1 MSYCVNCGVELD
13 RTAKSCALC
22 QTEVVNPRAPVDTQ
36 SPRPFPGYVDRLGAA
51 DRRYSVPF
59 LVLMWALPSAI
70 CVAVNLLFYSSGF
83 WAAYPVGALCL
94 VFLFAGLPALIRE
107 ASVYA
112 LLLIDTGG
120 TLAYLYLIELLGP
133 THGWWAPVALPV
145 TLAVAASA
153 LALAALGR
161 MKVRP
166 LYLWCAG
173 MLAPAV
179 VSVAVEVSYRLY
191 AAGTLQLRWSVIVT
205 VVCVSISLL
214 CLAAGRNRRVME
226 GFQKRMH
233 V

>member
-22 QTEVVNPRAPVDTQ
+22 GTEVVNPRAPVDTQ
-36 SPRPFPGYVDRLGAA
+36 SPMPFPGYVDRLGSA
-51 DRRYSVPF
+51 DRRFSAWIVA
-59 LVLMWALPSAI
+59 LMWALPSAV

-94 VFLFAGLPALIRE
+94 VFLFAGLPALLRW

-112 LLLIDTGG
+112 FLLIDTCG
-120 TLAYLYLIELLGP
+120 TLAYLYLIEVLGP
-133 THGWWAPVALPV
+133 THGWWGAVALPV
-145 TLAVAASA
+145 TLAAAASA
-153 LALAALGR
+153 FALAALWKR
-161 MKVRP
+161 KVRP

-179 VSVAVEVSYRLY
+179 LSVAVEATCLLY
-191 AAGTLQLRWSVIVT
+191 TGGAVALRWSVIVSI
-205 VVCVSISLL
+205 VFVSVSLL
-214 CLAAGRNRRVME
+214 CLAVGRNKRVAAE
-226 GFQKRMH
+226 LQRRMH